1 MFTSSANFS
10 QREEPWYRAEMKSGD
25 TAKTATPV
33 SASGAWPAR
42 ANASAVEMIA
52 LESRTSTGVYSFGSR
67 TLHLRSGRIAHVSLA
82 QGDPSV
88 GDFLVSAGRL
98 SEAGHLKLRLV
109 ALDDAGL
116 ESAIV
121 NGDLRASEYSGL
133 KMEVLREGMRS
144 VWMERLIRAFQEV
157 GPAAGALVRQTAS
170 LPSDPTHDVILLN
183 LVLDALERHAAVAD
197 AEAVGKRAQQ
207 WIRFGVGPTVLRA
220 KRWARFDAPRET
232 RVSALL
238 SESPAA
244 ASRVAALGCAGL
256 LQILPGSD
264 LGLPAVDAAR
274 ASSRPPPKLARPPSL
289 RPTSMRPQALPEGE
303 GESAASLKPA
313 SASILPA
320 SRTARVQ
327 LAPGIARPISA
338 PDQPVFPVLTLG
350 DVPLLDPIED
360 AEEHANL
367 LEANGASGPERAR
380 AWHEVAQL
388 FRSRLGALDEHAR
401 AAREASAA
409 DPTNTAFLREA
420 ALACV
425 SIEEVDVA
433 LAYGKALI
441 GVARSTEDR
450 AYGMI
455 SYALLCRRLGRRD
468 EARQAVQ
475 GAVQAAPNE
484 ASAWWLAGEIEL
496 GAGRRSIA
504 AESFAEAAAIVS
516 IDDAERA
523 HFMSARAYAVDP
535 ASPRAVEQ
543 YSTCLSRAKHHLAA
557 IELRAEFAR
566 LSADP
571 DEKRRLLLTAAERAE
586 LHGSSLMAARFLLEA
601 FDTGPSVDV
610 IWAPL
615 DEDLRESDVPR
626 EHAIILEEIAA
637 HAGGDDAEWWRR
649 AANARQAIGPDGTL
663 EVELRTRALVA
674 DPSHI
679 ETLRELES
687 LSARA
692 QDPWIVIAA
701 IERALRGPR
710 TSIDSR
716 RALAKTLTTLAE
728 RNALSRV
735 VAWAQPLAEQGAIA
749 SPGNA
754 VSVGNITPA
763 WVDFV
768 VRDPAARGGAIQLV
782 RNAIEAQYEP
792 ELCRALAQLARVQ
805 GDDTA
810 RAAAYGYQAAHASNA
825 IERSRLRALEATFA
839 SLGGQPMRAA
849 NACRDA
855 IAQGVAD
862 PDIAIRLR
870 RARTGDPEVDA
881 TSTGAAWAAEA
892 THSAGPHRA
901 RALAELACIDERRG
915 QLVRAVELAAE
926 ALREDANCARA
937 ALLLVRQE
945 PVTTDWT
952 RLGADVSARLD
963 DLLGDAPESLR
974 GRILTATES
983 PTAFALVTRWAQLDS
998 TSTAP
1003 YFASLAVSEKYELDE
1018 HDDAAAASLCE
1029 EWRCDPG
1036 VLDPILRAV
1045 LRIAHR
1051 RPRRALERA
1060 LDAASTLGATGAPLR
1075 AAAFQLGVSHQDYD
1089 GLIRAAEA
1097 LLVSQEQDYAEGLRR
1112 VARLR
1117 REHGDV
1123 PGEARTWTR
1132 LLAAVP
1138 RDAEALHRLAAIYAQ
1153 AGERERL
1160 IAALSLR
1167 IEEGAT
1173 AHERAIGHLELAACY
1188 ARTLHAP
1195 QRAEEHLLAA
1205 ESELELLD
1213 HEEAPLEETSVE
1225 RRLSLGHALLAM
1237 GRTERGISLLLNEAA
1252 RAEPARAV
1260 VLYQAAIDAL
1270 SDTPTRALIIA
1281 EDALLRC
1288 GTRGQLLVTFEHL
1301 ALNLGDV
1308 ASAVRVYSRLV
1319 QDAVGPHGR
1328 RALAYRKARWLERA
1342 GASSQALD
1350 AYVQACEHQASAG
1363 ALLTSLERLARE
1375 QNELARLARGLRAL
1389 AENAPHPTVRWML
1402 LRRAAT
1408 VVSNELDDPRAA
1420 LRILID
1426 EWSKSLSAELEPDL
1440 RREAAR
1446 LALRDAPEARQSVY
1460 EVVALLESKAAEA
1473 WMGEERAHL
1482 LRKAARLFAEGL
1494 GDIASAEAYVWRA
1507 VDALQ
1512 KEDADFDAQR
1522 VPLDELATWFLA
1534 AGQTPDLER
1543 WLARLQPIDAPTTPG
1558 DIAAPDA
1565 LVEENLPAETSEY
1578 APATDESADED
1589 ATPPASEVEQEPAQ
1603 PNDEAVEQEPAQPSD
1618 EVVAEERAAPGNE
1631 VAQDREAPAVQ
1642 AVEGAPDSSLNDE
1655 LPSPTTN
1662 KVVQQK
1668 TPRHDTIGMPE
1679 RAADNAWNGW
1689 SSAAAP
1695 PSSMHSMPELLGALP
1710 LAERARGTDAAAKI
1724 AQRLL
1729 AGFDREVTDSS
1740 PLNLDTKQLSTLP
1753 ALSVE
1758 NDGLAL
1764 LRRVWENALPLFR
1777 TTTRDLGILGT
1788 DRVGAHDTSPL
1799 GRVIQELAVLME
1811 MEPVVYLVRDRAART
1826 DLLRTA
1832 PPSVRITDALARSTS
1847 SLRFELARAF
1857 ALTRPELVLLGALEE
1872 DACRTLFSAIRAA
1885 FGEATPGA
1893 DSTRS
1898 RETALLASD
1907 LWSTLPPI
1915 AQREVRRE
1923 LGLADATFDFESL
1936 SLRANTRALTWGII
1950 ACGDPALAIRYVLAR
1965 SPQLASLDVEET
1977 FAASP
1982 LLAALRDVSLSAAFI
1997 AATEP

>member
-1 MFTSSANFS
+1 ML
-10 QREEPWYRAEMKSGD
+10 
-25 TAKTATPV
+25 
-33 SASGAWPAR
+33 
-42 ANASAVEMIA
+42 A
-52 LESRTSTGVYSFGSR
+52 LESRAATGVYTFGSR
-67 TLHLRSGRIAHVSLA
+67 NLHLRSGRVAHVSLA
-82 QGDPSV
+82 KGDPSV
-88 GDFLVSAGRL
+88 GDFLVLAGRL
-98 SEAGHLKLRLV
+98 TEAEHAKLRSI
-109 ALDDAGL
+109 ALDNVGL
-116 ESAIV
+116 EAAIV

-133 KMEVLREGMRS
+133 KMEVLREGLRS

-183 LVLDALERHAAVAD
+183 LVLDALERHAAASD

-244 ASRVAALGCAGL
+244 ASRVAALASAGL
-256 LQILPGSD
+256 LEILPGSD
-264 LGLPAVDAAR
+264 LGPPAVDAAR
-274 ASSRPPPKLARPPSL
+274 VSSRPPPTLARPPSL
-289 RPTSMRPQALPEGE
+289 RPASMRPPSENHREVSPQTIAPGD
-303 GESAASLKPA
+303 AARVTGPKPA
-313 SASILPA
+313 HASILPA
-320 SRTARVQ
+320 SRFARVQ
-327 LAPGIARPISA
+327 LAPGLARPVSK
-338 PDQPVFPVLTLG
+338 PEQPVFPILTLG
-350 DVPLLDPIED
+350 DAPLLDPIED
-360 AEEHANL
+360 AEEHASL
-367 LEANGASGPERAR
+367 LESSGASGPERAR

-388 FRSRLGALDEHAR
+388 FRTRLGALDEHAR

-409 DPTNTAFLREA
+409 DPTNTAYLREA

-425 SIEEVDVA
+425 SIEEVEVA
-433 LAYGKALI
+433 LAYGKARI
-441 GVARSTEDR
+441 GVARSSEDR
-450 AYGMI
+450 AHGMI

-468 EARQAVQ
+468 EARQAMQ

-516 IDDAERA
+516 VDDAERA

-543 YSTCLSRAKHHLAA
+543 YATCLSRAHRHLAA

-566 LSADP
+566 LSADLH
-571 DEKRRLLLTAAERAE
+571 EKRRLLLTAAERAE
-586 LHGSSLMAARFLLEA
+586 LHGTSLMAARFLLEA

-615 DEDLRESDVPR
+615 EEDLREADAPR
-626 EHAIILEEIAA
+626 EHAIVLEEIAA

-649 AANARQAIGPDGTL
+649 AANARQALTPDGTL

-679 ETLRELES
+679 ATLRELES
-687 LSARA
+687 LATRTR
-692 QDPWIVIAA
+692 DPWILIAA
-701 IERALRGPR
+701 IERAIRSPR
-710 TSIDSR
+710 TAVETR
-716 RALAKTLTTLAE
+716 RALARTLSSMAE
-728 RNALSRV
+728 RNALSLI
-735 VAWAQPLAEQGAIA
+735 VAWAQTIEEQGAIP
-749 SPGNA
+749 STGNA
-754 VSVGNITPA
+754 LSVGNITPA

-782 RNAIEAQYEP
+782 RSAVEAHYDP
-792 ELCRALAQLARVQ
+792 ELCRALANLARVE
-805 GDDTA
+805 GDDSA
-810 RAAAYGYQAAHASNA
+810 RAAAYGFQAGHASNA

-839 SLGGQPMRAA
+839 SLGAQPTRAA

-855 IAQGVAD
+855 IAQGITD

-870 RARTGDPEVDA
+870 RARTGDPEIDA

-892 THSAGPHRA
+892 AHSAGPRRA
-901 RALAELACIDERRG
+901 RALAELACIDEQRG
-915 QLVRAVELAAE
+915 QLVRAVELASE
-926 ALREDANCARA
+926 ALREDAECARA
-937 ALLLVRQE
+937 ALLLARQE
-945 PVTTDWT
+945 SVSTDWP
-952 RLGADVSARLD
+952 RLGANVAARME

-983 PTAFALVTRWAQLDS
+983 PTAFALVERWAQLDS
-998 TSTAP
+998 TSAEP
-1003 YFASLAVSEKYELDE
+1003 YFASLAVSEKHELDE
-1018 HDDAAAASLCE
+1018 HDDAAAAALCE
-1029 EWRCDPG
+1029 EWRCDPS
-1036 VLDPILRAV
+1036 VLDPVLRAV
-1045 LRIAHR
+1045 LRIAKR

-1075 AAAFQLGVSHQDYD
+1075 AAAFQLGISHQDYD

-1097 LLVSQEQDYAEGLRR
+1097 LLVSQEEDHAEGLRR

-1117 REHGDV
+1117 REHGDA

-1132 LLAAVP
+1132 LLAVAP
-1138 RDAEALHRLAAIYAQ
+1138 RDAEALHRLASIYAQ

-1205 ESELELLD
+1205 EAELELLD

-1225 RRLSLGHALLAM
+1225 RRLSLGHALIAM
-1237 GRTERGISLLLNEAA
+1237 GRTERGISLLLDEAT
-1252 RAEPARAV
+1252 RADAARAV

-1270 SDTPTRALIIA
+1270 SDAPARALIIA

-1288 GTRGQLLVTFEHL
+1288 GTRGQLLITFEHI
-1301 ALNLGDV
+1301 ALQLGDV
-1308 ASAVRVYSRLV
+1308 ASAGRVYSRLV
-1319 QDAVGPHGR
+1319 EDAIGPHGR

-1363 ALLTSLERLARE
+1363 ALLTSLERLARG

-1446 LALRDAPEARQSVY
+1446 LALRDAPEARQNVY

-1522 VPLDELATWFLA
+1522 VPLDELATWFVA
-1534 AGQTPDLER
+1534 AGQTPDLES
-1543 WLARLQPIDAPTTPG
+1543 WIARLQPIDAPTTPG
-1558 DIAAPDA
+1558 EIRAPEADQASPLDENSPPEQGQSGVSKTEFSEPAATPDEPSDEA
-1565 LVEENLPAETSEY
+1565 LEPADARDDRDEH
-1578 APATDESADED
+1578 APPSDATADQATED
-1589 ATPPASEVEQEPAQ
+1589 AQRI
-1603 PNDEAVEQEPAQPSD
+1603 EAVERSS
-1618 EVVAEERAAPGNE
+1618 ER
-1631 VAQDREAPAVQ
+1631 
-1642 AVEGAPDSSLNDE
+1642 
-1655 LPSPTTN
+1655 
-1662 KVVQQK
+1662 
-1668 TPRHDTIGMPE
+1668 
-1679 RAADNAWNGW
+1679 AWNGW

-1695 PSSMHSMPELLGALP
+1695 PPSTIQSIPELLVAP
-1710 LAERARGTDAAAKI
+1710 SLAERARGTDRVAKI

-1729 AGFDREVTDSS
+1729 AGFDRNAEDIAPLTLDTQLLRALPVLIVNPES
-1740 PLNLDTKQLSTLP
+1740 PLT
-1753 ALSVE
+1753 
-1758 NDGLAL
+1758 L

-1811 MEPVVYLVRDRAART
+1811 IDPVVYLVRDRALRT
-1826 DLLRTA
+1826 DVLRTA
-1832 PPSVRITDALARSTS
+1832 PPSVRVTDALARSSS

-1857 ALTRPELVLLGALEE
+1857 ALTRPEFVLLGALEE
-1872 DACRTLFSAIRAA
+1872 DACRTLFSAICAA

-1893 DSTRS
+1893 DATRS

-1923 LGLADATFDFESL
+1923 LGLAGATFDFESL
-1936 SLRANTRALTWGII
+1936 TLCSDTHALAWGLV
-1950 ACGDPALAIRYVLAR
+1950 ASGDPALPIRHVLAR
-1965 SPQLASLDVEET
+1965 SPHLASLDVDEA

-1982 LLAALRDVSLSAAFI
+1982 LLRAVRDVSLSDAFV
-1997 AATEP
+1997 AATQA

>member
-1 MFTSSANFS
+1 ML
-10 QREEPWYRAEMKSGD
+10 
-25 TAKTATPV
+25 
-33 SASGAWPAR
+33 
-42 ANASAVEMIA
+42 A
-52 LESRTSTGVYSFGSR
+52 LESRASTGVYSFGSR
-67 TLHLRSGRIAHVSLA
+67 TLHLRAGRIAHVSLA
-82 QGDPSV
+82 EGDPSV
-88 GDFLVSAGRL
+88 GDFLVLAGRL
-98 SEAGHLKLRLV
+98 TEERHAKLRSV
-109 ALDDAGL
+109 ATDEAGL

-183 LVLDALERHAAVAD
+183 LVLDALERHAAASD

-207 WIRFGVGPTVLRA
+207 WIRFGVGPMVLRA

-244 ASRVAALGCAGL
+244 ASRVAALASAGL
-256 LQILPGSD
+256 LVILPGSD
-264 LGLPAVDAAR
+264 LGPPAADAAR
-274 ASSRPPPKLARPPSL
+274 ASSRPPPTLSRPPSL
-289 RPTSMRPQALPEGE
+289 RPASMRPQVLPPGE
-303 GESAASLKPA
+303 GARTAEPRPA

-327 LAPGIARPISA
+327 LAPGIARPVSA

-350 DVPLLDPIED
+350 DEPLLDPIED
-360 AEEHANL
+360 AEEHASL
-367 LEANGASGPERAR
+367 LESSGASGPERAR

-409 DPTNTAFLREA
+409 DPTNTAYLREA

-450 AYGMI
+450 AHGMI

-516 IDDAERA
+516 VDDAERA

-543 YSTCLSRAKHHLAA
+543 YATCLSRARRHLAS

-586 LHGSSLMAARFLLEA
+586 LHGTSLMAARFLLEA

-663 EVELRTRALVA
+663 EVELRTRALMA

-687 LSARA
+687 LAARA
-692 QDPWIVIAA
+692 QDPWILIAA

-710 TSIDSR
+710 TSVETR
-716 RALAKTLTTLAE
+716 RSLAKTLTTIAE
-728 RNALSRV
+728 RTALSRV
-735 VAWAQPLAEQGAIA
+735 VAWAQTIVEEGAIP

-754 VSVGNITPA
+754 LSVGNITPA
-763 WVDFV
+763 WIDFV

-792 ELCRALAQLARVQ
+792 ELCRALAHLARVQ
-805 GDDTA
+805 GDDAA
-810 RAAAYGYQAAHASNA
+810 RAAAYGYQAGHASNA

-839 SLGGQPMRAA
+839 SLGGQPGRAA

-855 IAQGVAD
+855 IAQGVSD

-870 RARTGDPEVDA
+870 RARTGDTEVDA

-892 THSAGPHRA
+892 AHSAGPRRA
-901 RALAELACIDERRG
+901 RALAELACIDEQRG

-926 ALREDANCARA
+926 ALREDPNCARA
-937 ALLLVRQE
+937 ALLLARQE
-945 PVTTDWT
+945 PITTDWT
-952 RLGADVSARLD
+952 RLGADVSTRLD

-998 TSTAP
+998 TSTEP
-1003 YFASLAVSEKYELDE
+1003 YFASLAVSEKHELDE

-1029 EWRCDPG
+1029 EWRCDPS

-1075 AAAFQLGVSHQDYD
+1075 AAAFQLGISHQDYD

-1097 LLVSQEQDYAEGLRR
+1097 LLVSQEEDHAEGLRR

-1117 REHGDV
+1117 REHGDA

-1132 LLAAVP
+1132 LLAAAP

-1270 SDTPTRALIIA
+1270 SDTPTRALLIA

-1301 ALNLGDV
+1301 ALKLGDV
-1308 ASAVRVYSRLV
+1308 SSAVRVYSRLV
-1319 QDAVGPHGR
+1319 QEAIGPHGR

-1446 LALRDAPEARQSVY
+1446 LALRDAPEARQNVY

-1522 VPLDELATWFLA
+1522 VPLDELATWFVA
-1534 AGQTPDLER
+1534 AGQTPDLES
-1543 WLARLQPIDAPTTPG
+1543 WLARLQPIEAPTTPG
-1558 DIAAPDA
+1558 DLAAPEPETDA
-1565 LVEENLPAETSEY
+1565 ITDGNSPLETSESGSL
-1578 APATDESADED
+1578 ASETAAEAAASDEPATTENRAADEVPSTPSESLADDEVATSTERVVDEVPSAPSESAADENAD
-1589 ATPPASEVEQEPAQ
+1589 GA
-1603 PNDEAVEQEPAQPSD
+1603 PSPSSD
-1618 EVVAEERAAPGNE
+1618 VAEEA
-1631 VAQDREAPAVQ
+1631 
-1642 AVEGAPDSSLNDE
+1642 S
-1655 LPSPTTN
+1655 PS
-1662 KVVQQK
+1662 
-1668 TPRHDTIGMPE
+1668 HDTMEMPE
-1679 RAADNAWNGW
+1679 RNAEKAWNGW

-1695 PSSMHSMPELLGALP
+1695 PSSMHSIPELLVATS
-1710 LAERARGTDAAAKI
+1710 LAERAQGTDRAAKV

-1729 AGFDREVTDSS
+1729 AGFDREATDSS
-1740 PLNLDTKQLSTLP
+1740 PLTLDAKLLSTLP
-1753 ALSVE
+1753 VLSVE
-1758 NDGLAL
+1758 TDGLAL

-1799 GRVIQELAVLME
+1799 GRVIQELAALME
-1811 MEPVVYLVRDRAART
+1811 MEPVVYLVRDRNART

-1832 PPSVRITDALARSTS
+1832 PPSVRITDTLARSTS
-1847 SLRFELARAF
+1847 TLRFELARAF
-1857 ALTRPELVLLGALEE
+1857 ALTRPELVLLGALDE
-1872 DACRTLFSAIRAA
+1872 DACRTLVSAIRAA

-1893 DSTRS
+1893 DATRS

-1923 LGLADATFDFESL
+1923 LGLAEATFDFESL
-1936 SLRANTRALTWGII
+1936 SLRANTHALTWGLI
-1950 ACGDPALAIRYVLAR
+1950 ASGDPALPIRHVLAR
-1965 SPQLASLDVEET
+1965 SPELASLDAEDA

-1982 LLAALRDVSLSAAFI
+1982 LLAALRDVSLSEAFLAAV
-1997 AATEP
+1997 EP